1 MKMGEYNCENHL
13 EIYGKWDDL
22 KKFTINNW
30 GNKGLSFRKYMNIH
44 LNRGEGEELIEQ
56 KNEPFI
62 IEYEKDLFN
71 KEMDMIYYTFLTRD
85 EPPEGW
91 LENISKQYSNLEF
104 NLFYQNRKNE
114 KSGDYLIKNGEIYYK
129 EELAAN

>member
-30 GNKGLSFRKYMNIH
+30 GNQGLSFRKYMNVH
-44 LNRGEGEELIEQ
+44 SNRGEGEELIEQ
-56 KNEPFI
+56 KSEPFI

-71 KEMDMIYYTFLTRD
+71 KEMDMIYYTFLTKD
-85 EPPEGW
+85 DPPEGW
-91 LENISKQYSNLEF
+91 LENISKQYNNLEF